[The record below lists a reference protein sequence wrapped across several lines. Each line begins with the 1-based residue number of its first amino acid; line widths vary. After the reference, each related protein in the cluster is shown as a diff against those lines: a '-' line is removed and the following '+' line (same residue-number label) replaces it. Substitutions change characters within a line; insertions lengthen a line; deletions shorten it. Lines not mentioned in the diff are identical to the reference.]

1 MSVIILGSSGGG
13 AATLGH
19 TDPPHLLKT
28 IHEQLGIIS
37 SSQTGDEVSS
47 SSGVQ
52 REGFSRRCH
61 GVLYALFVA
70 CEVPMDSADPDTDSA
85 TLWTVGLDRRFFD
98 IKTSF
103 GEQASKKY
111 ASRVL
116 QVQPYFTGTLSQV
129 NQKVKEVE
137 EKVIVPEIV
146 SQHSHVKGI
155 ICISCDPGV
164 VNYASLSAAS
174 KMKLPVTGS
183 GGTSLSAAIKIHKG
197 LSLVGNAGGSVA
209 TTTYTRAVSYC
220 CALSLA
226 WKESYNPFQYDSTRA
241 KPKLKSILESCLPSF
256 LAVCFTCRVLE
267 VLECWIRQNENGVIS
282 YFLRDILLGETSKRF
297 VDQLRNQALPTVC
310 SVVAAISL
318 ASNHGPIVIMASVVA
333 SMSCWGSV
341 LSGLLTGWFVS
352 AVVSFKCSKDIPT
365 FLAQLKSHWC
375 WIHLLTNVSFCSS
388 FAYKMDRCLFM
399 CIKSGVPATMTNIL
413 VAGFVGPIVALLV
426 HSIGLVT
433 ILSSVTTII
442 RLLVRTTPAW
452 SPWDGTGY
460 GFVLGCLFCYGSKIG
475 WYHSIFLPIILVEM
489 EHGETSLW
497 GSVDQCALVLVSAG
511 VCAANCTMTR
521 DHLPRR
527 GLKIN
532 LCCGD
537 FIEVAYPY
545 MEDSILVNLSAYLAS
560 GVATEILY
568 QTKPTISVMTSAYFP
583 LPLSIFLA
591 EDNWRISIAMLSAF
605 FIAFLGTLTSRIL
618 STLIE
623 KKRNIINVTAHYF
636 KQFQYYPI
644 VCRLWWS
651 ISSFSP
657 LL

>member
-19 TDPPHLLKT
+19 TNPPQLLKT
-28 IHEQLGIIS
+28 IHEQLSRILS
-37 SSQTGDEVSS
+37 PHTSDEVSS
-47 SSGVQ
+47 SNGVE

-70 CEVPMDSADPDTDSA
+70 CEVPMDSANPDKDIA
-85 TLWTVGLDRRFFD
+85 TLWTVGLDRRFFHTN
-98 IKTSF
+98 TSP
-103 GEQASKKY
+103 GEQASKKDV
-111 ASRVL
+111 RHVF
-116 QVQPYFTGTLSQV
+116 QVQSYFTGTLSQV
-129 NQKVKEVE
+129 NQKVREVE

-146 SQHSHVKGI
+146 SQHSPVKGI
-155 ICISCDPGV
+155 ICISCDPGG

-282 YFLRDILLGETSKRF
+282 DFLGDILLGETSKRF

-310 SVVAAISL
+310 SVVAAVSL
-318 ASNHGPIVIMASVVA
+318 ASDHGPIVIMASVVA

-352 AVVSFKCSKDIPT
+352 AV
-365 FLAQLKSHWC
+365 
-375 WIHLLTNVSFCSS
+375 
-388 FAYKMDRCLFM
+388 MDRCLFM
-399 CIKSGVPATMTNIL
+399 CVKSGVPATMTNIL

-433 ILSSVTTII
+433 FLSSATSII
-442 RLLVRTTPAW
+442 RLLVRTTPSW
-452 SPWDGTGY
+452 STWDGTGY
-460 GFVLGCLFCYGSKIG
+460 GFVFGCLFCYGSKIG

-497 GSVDQCALVLVSAG
+497 GSVDQCTLVLVSAG
-511 VCAANCTMTR
+511 VCAANCIMTS

-560 GVATEILY
+560 GVATEILH
-568 QTKPTISVMTSAYFP
+568 QTKSTISVMTSAYFP

-623 KKRNIINVTAHYF
+623 KKT
-636 KQFQYYPI
+636 K
-644 VCRLWWS
+644 
-651 ISSFSP
+651 SS
-657 LL
+657 